1 MTRHEIRRLGGSISK
16 VLSPASLE
24 ELLCC
29 GSIAGPDW
37 APWTTLNFITKP
49 ATTLLKIEAAGF

>member
-1 MTRHEIRRLGGSISK
+1 MTRHEIRRLGGSILK

-29 GSIAGPDW
+29 GSIAGTRLGPMDD
-37 APWTTLNFITKP
+37 AKLYHKASYNSP
-49 ATTLLKIEAAGF
+49 ED